1 MQTQETLEISI
12 RVVKNVI
19 IISLVSLILFCNFS
33 LNQQQRKTFM
43 RIIQSISVV
52 LLFIT
57 AAEAQQRP
65 FLYTI
70 LPNDVSPGN
79 AFISYDAAYGEKTFE
94 PFGGDKMEQTLGIRT
109 RLGSSFTLLAHAGLT
124 LNNGTSRSMQH
135 AELLADILSGSD
147 AVVQLSA
154 GAGMRHEYGG
164 TNVIVARALAGKQF
178 ALWNISGNLLLEK
191 PLSSQRDGIDL
202 MTTLGCSY
210 TLSSLFHVGIEAVG
224 QDLEG
229 FWDDEEAEGGATL
242 FAGPTVGLLVPGS
255 NLQITLGGGPIIRAT
270 SSPRISSALRELPAV
285 TGNGFVI
292 RTSVSMAL

>member
-1 MQTQETLEISI
+1 MHNI
-12 RVVKNVI
+12 RFILAVI
-19 IISLVSLILFCNFS
+19 VLFF
-33 LNQQQRKTFM
+33 
-43 RIIQSISVV
+43 
-52 LLFIT
+52 T
-57 AAEAQQRP
+57 AAEAQQHP

-70 LPNDVSPGN
+70 LPSAASEGN

-109 RLGSSFTLLAHAGLT
+109 RIGGSFTLLAHAGLA

-135 AELLADILSGSD
+135 AELLADILNGSE

-164 TNVIVARALAGKQF
+164 TNVIVARALVGKQF
-178 ALWNISGNLLLEK
+178 TSWNITGNLLLEK
-191 PLSSQRDGIDL
+191 PLSSLRDEIDL

-210 TLSSLFHVGIEAVG
+210 TLSSLFHIGIEAVG

-242 FAGPTVGLLVPGS
+242 FAGPTVGVLIPGS

-270 SSPRISSALRELPAV
+270 TSPRTSSALRELPAV
-285 TGNGFVI
+285 TGNGFVV